1 LAHANV
7 CKKNKDNENSNMY
20 LFTYFLITW
29 QGIDLQTTE
38 IQNTAKSFLSRAKQV
53 LRNAEQDK
61 RS

>member
-1 LAHANV
+1 MQI
-7 CKKNKDNENSNMY
+7 CKKNNDDENSNMY
-20 LFTYFLITW
+20 LFTYFIIIW
-29 QGIDLQTTE
+29 QGIELHTTE